1 MHPLDFEEF
10 FMAMSDDFTY
20 KILKEHFQKRNPFGT
35 IHKKI
40 MYSFREYML
49 VGGMPQAVLSYLKTK
64 DFGEVDF
71 VKQNILNL
79 YEADMSVQKEENP
92 VYVKKYFGISHPNY
106 LNMINAINYHELI
119 QMREYE
125 NIKIR

>member
-1 MHPLDFEEF
+1 
-10 FMAMSDDFTY
+10 
-20 KILKEHFQKRNPFGT
+20 
-35 IHKKI
+35 

-64 DFGEVDF
+64 DFGEVNF

-79 YEADMSVQKEENP
+79 YEANMSVQKEENP

-106 LNMINAINYHELI
+106 LYMLNAINYHELI